1 MFAQP
6 ITENQETVSSPF
18 ANAGQ
23 ELFWPTAEDLAEAD
37 KPKENVVPFNV
48 VANPP
53 GFEMNP
59 NEITPDLVREV
70 AGDVVPFFRTKMLN
84 TIDAVE
90 EYSWNRG
97 EMGGLDWGFDS
108 LNKAFEGLNTGVH
121 LIGGQSNIGK
131 SSFML
136 QLAWQISQSNQVV
149 TKERPRKAFVL
160 YFSLDD
166 NNNELLPRL
175 VAIDQRIP
183 INVVRFPKKYQDN
196 ATYMEKRAQGVIA
209 LKQSADYINMQD
221 VNNGSDIEY
230 IQETMEA
237 YHVELQKVD
246 PSYQLVVFIDNFH
259 DITIGDEKL
268 RSKSGGEK
276 YDHIADLLTKIAT
289 KYDCPI
295 VCTAEFRKLN
305 GNRRPTSDDLRD
317 SVKILYEAKAVM
329 LCYNEVSLRGQQS
342 TVHWMRPDNPNKQP
356 VYEVQ
361 VGKNKFSS
369 FKGRLFFE
377 FIPEMAYSREVPEA
391 GAQRYAQMVNG

>member
-6 ITENQETVSSPF
+6 ITENPEVASSPF
-18 ANAGQ
+18 STSGQ
-23 ELFWPTAEDLAEAD
+23 ELFWPTAEDTGEAD
-37 KPKENVVPFNV
+37 KPKENVVPFNT
-48 VANPP
+48 VATPP

-183 INVVRFPKKYQDN
+183 INVVRFPKSIK
-196 ATYMEKRAQGVIA
+196 
-209 LKQSADYINMQD
+209 
-221 VNNGSDIEY
+221 
-230 IQETMEA
+230 TM
-237 YHVELQKVD
+237 L
-246 PSYQLVVFIDNFH
+246 
-259 DITIGDEKL
+259 
-268 RSKSGGEK
+268 
-276 YDHIADLLTKIAT
+276 
-289 KYDCPI
+289 
-295 VCTAEFRKLN
+295 
-305 GNRRPTSDDLRD
+305 PT
-317 SVKILYEAKAVM
+317 
-329 LCYNEVSLRGQQS
+329 
-342 TVHWMRPDNPNKQP
+342 
-356 VYEVQ
+356 
-361 VGKNKFSS
+361 
-369 FKGRLFFE
+369 
-377 FIPEMAYSREVPEA
+377 
-391 GAQRYAQMVNG
+391 

>member
-1 MFAQP
+1 MFADAPVAIQ
-6 ITENQETVSSPF
+6 QEIVDPF
-18 ANAGQ
+18 ASSAVAGDI
-23 ELFWPTAEDLAEAD
+23 FWPDNSGSNASSNT
-37 KPKENVVPFNV
+37 PFNV
-48 VANPP
+48 MATPP
-53 GFEMNP
+53 TVENNP
-59 NEITPDLVREV
+59 NAITPDLIREV
-70 AGDVVPFFRTKMLN
+70 AGDTEPFYRAKMLQ

-97 EMGGLDWGFDS
+97 ELGGLDWGFKT
-108 LNKAFEGLNTGVH
+108 LNDAFEGLNTGVH
-121 LIGGQSNIGK
+121 LVAGQSNIGK

-136 QLAWQISQSNQVV
+136 QLAWQVAESNQVV

-183 INVVRFPKKYQDN
+183 INVVRYPKKYKDN
-196 ATYMEKRAQGVIA
+196 ATYMEKRAKGVQK
-209 LKQSADYINMQD
+209 LRENADYINMQD

-230 IQETMEA
+230 IEETMEK
-237 YHVELQKVD
+237 YHVELQKED
-246 PSYQLVVFIDNFH
+246 PTYQLVVFIDNFH

-268 RSKSGGEK
+268 RGKTGGEK
-276 YDHIADLLTKIAT
+276 YDHIADQLTKIAT

-305 GNRRPTSDDLRD
+305 GNRRPGVDDIRE

-329 LCYNEVSLRGQQS
+329 LCYNEVSIRGQQA
-342 TVHWMRPDNPNKQP
+342 TVHWMRADNPNKQP
-356 VYEVQ
+356 VYEVHI
-361 VGKNKFSS
+361 GKNKFSS
-369 FKGRLFFE
+369 FKGRAFFE
-377 FIPEMAYSREVPEA
+377 FIPEMAFCREVSEA

>member
-1 MFAQP
+1 MFADAPVAIQ
-6 ITENQETVSSPF
+6 QEIVDPF
-18 ANAGQ
+18 ASSAVAGDI
-23 ELFWPTAEDLAEAD
+23 FWPDNSGSNASNNT
-37 KPKENVVPFNV
+37 PFNV
-48 VANPP
+48 MATPP
-53 GFEMNP
+53 TVENNP
-59 NEITPDLVREV
+59 NAITPDLIREV
-70 AGDVVPFFRTKMLN
+70 AGDSEPFYRAKMLQ

-97 EMGGLDWGFDS
+97 ELGGLDWGFKT
-108 LNKAFEGLNTGVH
+108 LNDAFEGLNTGVH
-121 LIGGQSNIGK
+121 LVAGQSNIGK

-136 QLAWQISQSNQVV
+136 QLAWQVAESNQVV

-183 INVVRFPKKYQDN
+183 INVVRYPKKYKDN
-196 ATYMEKRAQGVIA
+196 ATYMEKRAKGVQK
-209 LKQSADYINMQD
+209 LRENADYINMQD

-230 IQETMEA
+230 IEETMEK
-237 YHVELQKVD
+237 YHVELQKED
-246 PSYQLVVFIDNFH
+246 PTYQLVVFIDNFH

-268 RSKSGGEK
+268 RGKTGGEK
-276 YDHIADLLTKIAT
+276 YDHIADQLTKIAT

-305 GNRRPTSDDLRD
+305 GNRRPGVDDIRE

-329 LCYNEVSLRGQQS
+329 LCYNEVSIRGQQA
-342 TVHWMRPDNPNKQP
+342 TVHWMRADNPNKQP
-356 VYEVQ
+356 VYEVHI
-361 VGKNKFSS
+361 GKNKFSS
-369 FKGRLFFE
+369 FKGRAFFE
-377 FIPEMAYSREVPEA
+377 FIPEMAFCREVSEA

>member
-1 MFAQP
+1 MFNTQP
-6 ITENQETVSSPF
+6 VMTQEVIMDPF
-18 ANAGQ
+18 AV
-23 ELFWPTAEDLAEAD
+23 PAEAD
-37 KPKENVVPFNV
+37 DLWGAGFSEPEVPEV
-48 VANPP
+48 GDPVIVS
-53 GFEMNP
+53 NP
-59 NEITPDLVREV
+59 NEITPDLIRSV
-70 AGDVVPFFRTKMLN
+70 AGDSVPFYRTKMSD

-97 EMGGLDWGFDS
+97 EMGGLDWGFPS

-121 LIGGQSNIGK
+121 LVAGQSNIGK

-136 QLAWQISQSNQVV
+136 QLAWQVSQSNQIP
-149 TKERPRKAFVL
+149 TAEKPRKAFVL

-166 NNNELLPRL
+166 SNNELLPRL

-196 ATYMEKRAQGVIA
+196 ATYMQKRAEGVIK
-209 LKQSADYINMQD
+209 LRESVDYINMQD
-221 VNNGSDIEY
+221 VNSGSDIEF
-230 IQETMEA
+230 IQETMET
-237 YHVELQKVD
+237 YHVELQKED
-246 PSYQLVVFIDNFH
+246 PTYQLVVFIDNFH

-276 YDHIADLLTKIAT
+276 YDHIADMLTKIAT

-305 GNRRPTSDDLRD
+305 GNRRPTVDDIRE

-342 TVHWMRPDNPNKQP
+342 TVHWMRNDNPNKQP

-361 VGKNKFSS
+361 VGKNKYGS
-369 FKGRLFFE
+369 FKGRAFFE
-377 FIPEMAYSREVPEA
+377 FIPEMAFCREVSEA
-391 GAQRYAQMVNG
+391 GALRYSQMVNG

>member
-1 MFAQP
+1 MFADAPVAIQ
-6 ITENQETVSSPF
+6 QEVVDPF
-18 ANAGQ
+18 ASSAGAGDI
-23 ELFWPTAEDLAEAD
+23 FWPDNSESNASNNT
-37 KPKENVVPFNV
+37 PFNV
-48 VANPP
+48 MVNPP
-53 GFEMNP
+53 TVESNP
-59 NEITPDLVREV
+59 NEITPDLIREV
-70 AGDVVPFFRTKMLN
+70 AGDTEPFFRAKMLN

-97 EMGGLDWGFDS
+97 ELGGLDWGFKT
-108 LNKAFEGLNTGVH
+108 LNDAFEGLNTGVH
-121 LIGGQSNIGK
+121 LVAGQSNIGK

-136 QLAWQISQSNQVV
+136 QLAWQVSQSNQVV

-183 INVVRFPKKYQDN
+183 INVVRYPKKYKDN
-196 ATYMEKRAQGVIA
+196 ATYMQKRAQGV
-209 LKQSADYINMQD
+209 LKLRQTVDYLNMQD

-246 PSYQLVVFIDNFH
+246 PNYQLVVFIDNFH

-268 RSKSGGEK
+268 RGKTGGEK
-276 YDHIADLLTKIAT
+276 YDHIADQLTKIAT

-305 GNRRPTSDDLRD
+305 GNRRPGVDDIRE

-329 LCYNEVSLRGQQS
+329 LCYNEVSIRGQQA
-342 TVHWMRPDNPNKQP
+342 TVHWMRADNPNKQP
-356 VYEVQ
+356 VYEVHI
-361 VGKNKFSS
+361 GKNKFSS
-369 FKGRLFFE
+369 FKGRAFFE
-377 FIPEMAYSREVPEA
+377 FIPEMAFCREVSEA
-391 GAQRYAQMVNG
+391 GAQRYSQMVNG

>member
-6 ITENQETVSSPF
+6 ANTQEVFADPF
-18 ANAGQ
+18 SAPAPD
-23 ELFWPTAEDLAEAD
+23 LFWPD
-37 KPKENVVPFNV
+37 KPEENVIPFNTV
-48 VANPP
+48 TTPTLFNT
-53 GFEMNP
+53 NP

-70 AGDVVPFFRTKMLN
+70 AGDTVPFFRTKMLE
-84 TIDAVE
+84 TIEAVE
-90 EYSWNRG
+90 EYSWTRG

-136 QLAWQISQSNQVV
+136 QLAWQISQANQLV
-149 TKERPRKAFVL
+149 TPERPRKAFVL

-166 NNNELLPRL
+166 NNNELVPRL

-196 ATYMEKRAQGVIA
+196 ATYMQKRAQGVIT
-209 LKQSADYINMQD
+209 LKESVDYINMQD

-230 IQETMEA
+230 IQETMEM

-246 PSYQLVVFIDNFH
+246 PNYQLVVFIDNFH

-268 RSKSGGEK
+268 RHKTGAEK
-276 YDHIADLLTKIAT
+276 YDHIADSLTKIAT

-305 GNRRPTSDDLRD
+305 GNRRPTTEDLRD

-329 LCYNEVSLRGQQS
+329 LCYNEVSLRGQQA

-356 VYEVQ
+356 VYEVHI
-361 VGKNKFSS
+361 GKNKFSS
-369 FKGRLFFE
+369 FKGRCFFE
-377 FIPEMAYSREVPEA
+377 FIPEMAFSREVPEA
-391 GAQRYAQMVNG
+391 GAVRYSQMVNG

>member
-1 MFAQP
+1 MFADAPVAIQ
-6 ITENQETVSSPF
+6 QEVVDPF
-18 ANAGQ
+18 ASSAGAGDI
-23 ELFWPTAEDLAEAD
+23 FWPDNSESNASNNT
-37 KPKENVVPFNV
+37 PFNV
-48 VANPP
+48 MVNPP
-53 GFEMNP
+53 TVENNP
-59 NEITPDLVREV
+59 NEITPDLIREV
-70 AGDVVPFFRTKMLN
+70 AGDTEPFFRAKMLN

-97 EMGGLDWGFDS
+97 ELGGLDWGFKT
-108 LNKAFEGLNTGVH
+108 LNDAFEGLNTGVH
-121 LIGGQSNIGK
+121 LVAGQSNIGK

-136 QLAWQISQSNQVV
+136 QLAWQVSQSNQVV

-183 INVVRFPKKYQDN
+183 INVVRYPKKYKDN
-196 ATYMEKRAQGVIA
+196 ATYMQKRAQGV
-209 LKQSADYINMQD
+209 LKLRQTVDYLNMQD

-246 PSYQLVVFIDNFH
+246 PNYQLVVFIDNFH

-268 RSKSGGEK
+268 RGKTGGEK
-276 YDHIADLLTKIAT
+276 YDHIADQLTKIAT

-305 GNRRPTSDDLRD
+305 GNRRPGVDDIRE

-329 LCYNEVSLRGQQS
+329 LCYNEVSIRGQQA
-342 TVHWMRPDNPNKQP
+342 TVHWMRADNPNKQP
-356 VYEVQ
+356 VYEVHI
-361 VGKNKFSS
+361 GKNKFSS
-369 FKGRLFFE
+369 FKGRAFFE
-377 FIPEMAYSREVPEA
+377 FIPEMAFCREVSEA
-391 GAQRYAQMVNG
+391 GAQRYSQMVNG

>member
-1 MFAQP
+1 MFEQVVQDNPFGGP
-6 ITENQETVSSPF
+6 IQWGVSNDGKENSPF
-18 ANAGQ
+18 EGVAAPP
-23 ELFWPTAEDLAEAD
+23 LFDE
-37 KPKENVVPFNV
+37 
-48 VANPP
+48 
-53 GFEMNP
+53 NP
-59 NEITPDLVREV
+59 NEITPELIKEV
-70 AGDVVPFFRTKMLN
+70 AGETEPFFRRKMMD

-90 EYSWNRG
+90 EYSWTRG

-108 LNKAFEGLNTGVH
+108 LNIAFEGLNTGVH

-136 QLAWQISQSNQVV
+136 QLAWQISQSNQQV
-149 TKERPRKAFVL
+149 TAERPRKAFVL

-196 ATYMEKRAQGVIA
+196 STYMQKRAEGVIK
-209 LKQSADYINMQD
+209 LRQSVDFINMQD
-221 VNNGSDIEY
+221 VNMGSDIEY
-230 IQETMEA
+230 IQETMES

-246 PSYQLVVFIDNFH
+246 PDYQLVVFIDNFH

-268 RSKSGGEK
+268 RGKTGGEK
-276 YDHIADLLTKIAT
+276 YDHIADQLTKTAT

-305 GNRRPTSDDLRD
+305 GNRRPTTEDLRD
-317 SVKILYEAKAVM
+317 SIKILYEAKAVM
-329 LCYNEVSLRGQQS
+329 LCYNEVSLRGQQA
-342 TVHWMRPDNPNKQP
+342 TVHWMRQDDPNKQP
-356 VYEVQ
+356 VYEVHI
-361 VGKNKFSS
+361 GKNKFSS
-369 FKGRLFFE
+369 FKGRFFFE
-377 FIPEMAYSREVPEA
+377 FIPEMAYSREVSEA